1 MAAVIAVFALFMFQR
16 FHAGELVT
24 HFIKGGNELVNVI
37 IMLSLIWAV
46 TAVAENLGF
55 SKYVTSHL
63 TSWIPHMFIA
73 PSLFILGVVIS
84 YFIGSSWGTWG
95 ARRNAGGSVTYQL
108 IISERNI
115 WFASP
120 LSDNTVLGIDVVKCT
135 RSKLVPAINA
145 AGISVMLYG
154 AYFSD
159 NKYFLKALS
168 EIGITPF

>member
-1 MAAVIAVFALFMFQR
+1 MFQR

-145 AGISVMLYG
+145 AGISVVLYG

>member
-1 MAAVIAVFALFMFQR
+1 
-16 FHAGELVT
+16 
-24 HFIKGGNELVNVI
+24 
-37 IMLSLIWAV
+37 
-46 TAVAENLGF
+46 
-55 SKYVTSHL
+55 
-63 TSWIPHMFIA
+63 MFIA
-73 PSLFILGVVIS
+73 LSLFILGAVIS
-84 YFIGSSWGTWG
+84 YFIGSSWGTWD

-120 LSDNTVLGIDVVKCT
+120 LSDNTVLGINVAKYA

-145 AGISVMLYG
+145 AGISVVLYG

>member
-1 MAAVIAVFALFMFQR
+1 MFQR

-145 AGISVMLYG
+145 AGISVVLYG

-168 EIGITPF
+168 EIMITPF

>member
-63 TSWIPHMFIA
+63 TSWSPHMFIA

-135 RSKLVPAINA
+135 RSKLVPALIA
-145 AGISVMLYG
+145 AGISVVLYG

>member
-1 MAAVIAVFALFMFQR
+1 MKNDKSAAGYILLYQ
-16 FHAGELVT
+16 
-24 HFIKGGNELVNVI
+24 
-37 IMLSLIWAV
+37 
-46 TAVAENLGF
+46 
-55 SKYVTSHL
+55 
-63 TSWIPHMFIA
+63 
-73 PSLFILGVVIS
+73 FILGNLGAINA
-84 YFIGSSWGTWG
+84 

-135 RSKLVPAINA
+135 RSKLVPALIA
-145 AGISVMLYG
+145 AGISVVLYG

>member
-145 AGISVMLYG
+145 AGISVVLYG

-168 EIGITPF
+168 EIMITPF

>member
-1 MAAVIAVFALFMFQR
+1 MDPSYVYCAVSFYTGGCYLLFYR
-16 FHAGELVT
+16 
-24 HFIKGGNELVNVI
+24 VI
-37 IMLSLIWAV
+37 L
-46 TAVAENLGF
+46 
-55 SKYVTSHL
+55 
-63 TSWIPHMFIA
+63 
-73 PSLFILGVVIS
+73 
-84 YFIGSSWGTWG
+84 GTWG

-145 AGISVMLYG
+145 AGISVVLYG

>member
-1 MAAVIAVFALFMFQR
+1 
-16 FHAGELVT
+16 
-24 HFIKGGNELVNVI
+24 
-37 IMLSLIWAV
+37 
-46 TAVAENLGF
+46 
-55 SKYVTSHL
+55 
-63 TSWIPHMFIA
+63 MFIA
-73 PSLFILGVVIS
+73 LSLFILGAVIS
-84 YFIGSSWGTWG
+84 HFIGSFWGTWG
-95 ARRNAGGSVTYQL
+95 ARRNAGGSITYQL

-145 AGISVMLYG
+145 AGISVVLYG

>member
-63 TSWIPHMFIA
+63 TSWSPHMFIA

-120 LSDNTVLGIDVVKCT
+120 LSDNTVLGINVAKYA

-145 AGISVMLYG
+145 AGISVVLYG

>member
-63 TSWIPHMFIA
+63 TSWSPHMFIA

-145 AGISVMLYG
+145 AGISVVLYG

>member
-16 FHAGELVT
+16 FPAGELVT

-63 TSWIPHMFIA
+63 TSWIPHMFIV

-95 ARRNAGGSVTYQL
+95 AQRNAGGSVTYQL

-145 AGISVMLYG
+145 AGISVVLYG

>member
-1 MAAVIAVFALFMFQR
+1 MFQR

-63 TSWIPHMFIA
+63 TSWSPHMFIA

-108 IISERNI
+108 IISDRGRVCERNI
-115 WFASP
+115 GFASL
-120 LSDNTVLGIDVVKCT
+120 LSDNTVLGIDVVKYA
-135 RSKLVPAINA
+135 RSKLVPALIA